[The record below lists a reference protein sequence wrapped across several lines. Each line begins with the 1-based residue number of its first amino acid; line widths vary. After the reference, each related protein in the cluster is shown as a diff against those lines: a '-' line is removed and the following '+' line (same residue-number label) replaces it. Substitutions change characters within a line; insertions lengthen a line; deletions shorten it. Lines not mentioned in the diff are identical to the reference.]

1 MGCAHGLTINGPDH
15 NKLFYHVVSV
25 GPPQLAASSSSYT
38 LSRDKQIQI
47 IAAFCEGAWGH
58 PRYCSDHPG
67 VNRKTVGKLALD
79 VGKGA

>member
-1 MGCAHGLTINGPDH
+1 
-15 NKLFYHVVSV
+15 
-25 GPPQLAASSSSYT
+25 LAASSSSYT